1 MSRRGG
7 GSVNP
12 FARTVQATGGQPNQ
26 NQRQQQQPQYSAP
39 RGPPSG
45 GGNQGGRNPFAQ
57 QAHSGSMFQQQQQVP
72 PQQQQPR
79 GQLFQ
84 KGQQQSNRPNQA
96 GNPFAQSSGGMS
108 RESSSMELD
117 GSMADTRGNQ
127 FGGQQSQFQQRGG
140 QANNVFGQPRPQQQ
154 QQRSPQHG
162 AGNPFA
168 PSAGSNMAQAGPAA
182 GRNPFA
188 PAAQHPQAGGFMQ
201 QPSGMGMHNQPHA
214 QQQGNP
220 FAQPSTGHMF
230 QSQQAPQQQQQQQG
244 SYFNQGFQQ
253 QSAAQP
259 TSFFTAGGGAGAAT
273 RNAGA
278 GFAPP
283 PKAVVN
289 AATLSAVNV
298 SAALAPSKV
307 DDIDLGLGLAP
318 PPVPPPIVTTATPP
332 AVQTHSS
339 ASSSATG
346 QPIQGT
352 DESSLQ
358 QEIAAL
364 LTQILKDSPATSV
377 SELAPTHD
385 PYALMTV
392 NGKLELVAGRV
403 PAVAPPRQTHKPHHN
418 ALFGA
423 SAGIVGHGGN
433 VVGLA
438 GAQGAS
444 RNPFFSAR

>member
-12 FARTVQATGGQPNQ
+12 FTRTVQATGGQPNQ
-26 NQRQQQQPQYSAP
+26 NQRQQQQPQYNAP
-39 RGPPSG
+39 RGPPAG

-57 QAHSGSMFQQQQQVP
+57 QAHSGSMFQQQQQAP
-72 PQQQQPR
+72 AQQQQPR
-79 GQLFQ
+79 GQPFQ
-84 KGQQQSNRPNQA
+84 KGQQQGNRPNQT

-117 GSMADTRGNQ
+117 GFMADTRGNQ

-140 QANNVFGQPRPQQQ
+140 QANNVFGQPKQLQQQ
-154 QQRSPQHG
+154 QQRPPQHG

-168 PSAGSNMAQAGPAA
+168 PGAGSNMAQAGPAA

-188 PAAQHPQAGGFMQ
+188 PSGQHPQAGGFMQ
-201 QPSGMGMHNQPHA
+201 QPPGMGMHNQQHTQRQA
-214 QQQGNP
+214 NP
-220 FAQPSTGHMF
+220 FAQPSAGQMF
-230 QSQQAPQQQQQQQG
+230 QPQQAPQQQQQQS
-244 SYFNQGFQQ
+244 SYFNQGTQQ
-253 QSAAQP
+253 QTAAQP
-259 TSFFTAGGGAGAAT
+259 TSFYAAGAGAGT

-318 PPVPPPIVTTATPP
+318 PPLPPPIVTTATPP
-332 AVQTHSS
+332 APAHSS
-339 ASSSATG
+339 ASSAASQAT
-346 QPIQGT
+346 QGT

-358 QEIAAL
+358 QEIAPL
-364 LTQILKDSPATSV
+364 LTQILKNSPAASV
-377 SELAPTHD
+377 SEQAPTPD
-385 PYALMTV
+385 PYILMTV

-403 PAVAPPRQTHKPHHN
+403 PAIAPQRQARKPHHT
-418 ALFGA
+418 ALSGGD
-423 SAGIVGHGGN
+423 AGMVGHGGN
-433 VVGLA
+433 VVSLG

>member
-26 NQRQQQQPQYSAP
+26 NQRQQQQPQYNAP

-57 QAHSGSMFQQQQQVP
+57 QAHTGSIFQQQQQAP
-72 PQQQQPR
+72 SQQQQPR
-79 GQLFQ
+79 GPPFQ
-84 KGQQQSNRPNQA
+84 RGQQQGNRPNQT

-117 GSMADTRGNQ
+117 GFMADTRGNQ
-127 FGGQQSQFQQRGG
+127 FGGQQPQFQQRGG
-140 QANNVFGQPRPQQQ
+140 QQANNVFGQPRPQQQ
-154 QQRSPQHG
+154 QQRPPQHG

-168 PSAGSNMAQAGPAA
+168 PSGGSNMAAGGPAA

-188 PAAQHPQAGGFMQ
+188 PSGQHSQAGGFMQ
-201 QPSGMGMHNQPHA
+201 QQTGIGMHNQ
-214 QQQGNP
+214 QQTQGQANP
-220 FAQPSTGHMF
+220 FAQPSTGHIY
-230 QSQQAPQQQQQQQG
+230 QPQQAPQQQQQPQ
-244 SYFNQGFQQ
+244 SSFFNQGFQQ
-253 QSAAQP
+253 QHAAQP
-259 TSFFTAGGGAGAAT
+259 TSFFAAGGGAGP

-318 PPVPPPIVTTATPP
+318 PPVPAPIVTAATPP
-332 AVQTHSS
+332 APPTHSS
-339 ASSSATG
+339 SSTASQAT
-346 QPIQGT
+346 QGA

-364 LTQILKDSPATSV
+364 LTQLLKDSPAASV
-377 SELAPTHD
+377 SEQAPTLD
-385 PYALMTV
+385 PYSLMTV

-403 PAVAPPRQTHKPHHN
+403 PAVAPQRQAHKPHHN
-418 ALFGA
+418 ALSGGGA
-423 SAGIVGHGGN
+423 GMVGHSGN
-433 VVGLA
+433 VVGL
-438 GAQGAS
+438 GGTQGAS